1 LGIIVSLILGAILGY
16 VLNLNEKQKAL
27 NSKFQQLGVIFL
39 LFAMG
44 ASIGGN
50 KKILNQLPELGLK
63 ALSFA
68 VLSVAGSIVIVYYFS
83 ENFIKKKSFNSTTAT
98 TDSQATVE
106 EGM

>member
-16 VLNLNEKQKAL
+16 ALNLNEKQKAL

-68 VLSVAGSIVIVYYFS
+68 ILTVAGSIFVVYYIS
-83 ENFIKKKSFNSTTAT
+83 EKFVKKKNFNDIAETKGVKKPAKES
-98 TDSQATVE
+98 V
-106 EGM
+106 